1 MVVLAGL
8 GPIGVMVLALIGYR
22 WMPKRM
28 PITIAVWVSLVF
40 VITGIYFYR
49 EMMHGIWEMWLLLLV
64 DLIAAGSAW
73 DSIWWIREHHTV
85 KLLRYYVWW
94 ALFWLALVII
104 ATAGNLVLAWLAIEF
119 STLASGALIVEMGH
133 RRALEAAWKY
143 IVVASVGM
151 LMAIIGIVF
160 LYASLQFEH
169 LGWHTLD
176 YTNLHAHF
184 LAISPIVRKMATIL
198 IVCGIGTKAGLVPFH
213 TWLPDAHSVAPS
225 PISGLL
231 SGILLGVSLVT
242 IDQFVAAVPLSS
254 HVLLS
259 GQHLLLFFGTLSVVV
274 GTLAILVQTDIK
286 RMLAYSSIE
295 QVGIMAIGF
304 GIGTP
309 YAQEAAILQLVF
321 HAMIKSGLFYISG
334 HLSVRYHS
342 IHLPQMT
349 DMIRRHRKLALA
361 WAIGIL
367 ALAGL
372 PPLGLAFSEWM
383 ILYGLWSSHLWVFL
397 IVLSISLMLGFAAL
411 MHHLISGLWGET
423 NRSLEQKEAFGRI
436 AITGGVSHE

>member
-1 MVVLAGL
+1 MVILAGL
-8 GPIGVMVLALIGYR
+8 GPIGVMALVVAGNR
-22 WMPKRM
+22 LMPKWL
-28 PITIAVWVSLVF
+28 PIMIAVWVTIVW
-40 VITGIYFYR
+40 IATGLYFYHDIT
-49 EMMHGIWEMWLLLLV
+49 HGKWYMWLLLLV

-73 DSIWWIREHHTV
+73 DSIWWIREHQTI
-85 KLLRYYVWW
+85 KRLRYYVWW
-94 ALFWLALVII
+94 AFFWLALIII

-169 LGWHTLD
+169 MGWNTLD
-176 YTNLHAHF
+176 YSNLHAHY

-225 PISGLL
+225 PVSGLL

-242 IDQFVAAVPLSS
+242 IQHFVAAVPLSS
-254 HVLLS
+254 HVFLS
-259 GQHLLLFFGTLSVVV
+259 GQHLLLLFGILSVVV
-274 GTLAILVQTDIK
+274 GTLALLVQKDIK

-309 YAQEAAILQLVF
+309 FAQEAVIWQLVF
-321 HAMIKSGLFYISG
+321 HAIIKSGLFYISG

-342 IHLPQMT
+342 IHLPQMSN
-349 DMIRRHRKLALA
+349 MFQRHRGLAVT
-361 WAIGIL
+361 WATFII

-372 PPLGLAFSEWM
+372 PPLGLAYSEWM
-383 ILYGLWSSHLWVFL
+383 ILYGLWSSHLWVILALLSLSL
-397 IVLSISLMLGFAAL
+397 ILGFAAL
-411 MHHLISGLWGET
+411 MHHLLGGMWGRT
-423 NRSLEQKEAFGRI
+423 NQPEDLVGI
-436 AITGGVSHE
+436 AVTGGVSHE